1 MALVPS
7 TALENFLR
15 ACQERYVESG
25 GGLQGTCNGRA
36 GKPQQYGFSV
46 GRPVQ
51 EMWGAQWTA
60 YAEDAAGHDALQML
74 SHADLS
80 PVQALL
86 DACILAPLQ
95 EMVSPT
101 HAAFLL
107 VRPSPTMSVF

>member
-1 MALVPS
+1 M
-7 TALENFLR
+7 LESFLK
-15 ACQERYVESG
+15 ACPGWYVESG
-25 GGLQGTCNGRA
+25 AGLQVTCNDRA
-36 GKPQQYGFSV
+36 GKPQQHGCSV

-60 YAEDAAGHDALQML
+60 YAEDAADHGTLQVL

-95 EMVSPT
+95 EMVRPT

-107 VRPSPTMSVF
+107 VRPSPTMSVV

>member
-1 MALVPS
+1 M
-7 TALENFLR
+7 LESVLR
-15 ACQERYVESG
+15 TCQEWNVKSG
-25 GGLQGTCNGRA
+25 AGFHTTCNERA
-36 GKPQQYGFSV
+36 GKPQEYGCSV

-60 YAEDAAGHDALQML
+60 YAEDAADHGALQVL
-74 SHADLS
+74 SRADLS

-95 EMVSPT
+95 ELVGPT

-107 VRPSPTMSVF
+107 VRPSPTMNVF